1 MEAFRI
7 TVCVLTVIMTFL
19 TLLPLS
25 KNQRWW
31 VRVWDFPRLQ
41 MASLCLLFLLTELF
55 ILPFGGPVAT
65 VTVVLT
71 VACML
76 YQSWWILPYTRLY
89 PFQGKKTPPNGHS
102 RIKIINS
109 NVLTTNRKADKL
121 LSLIQKNKPDIVVL
135 LETDQLWE
143 DQMSPLEPDYPHSLR
158 CPLDNLYGMHVY
170 SRLPLHDAQIQFLV
184 ADDIPSMH
192 FRAELAS
199 GEQVVMH
206 CLHPMPPSP
215 TEADESTDRDG
226 ELIAVGH
233 TAAKATYPTIVTGD
247 LNDVAWSRTTRLFM
261 KVSGLLDPRRGRG
274 MYNTFHASYP
284 FLRWPLD
291 HVFHSKH
298 FTLIDLHRLEFM
310 GSDHFPIMV
319 ELALTPQ
326 EGNDQE
332 SLEIDEEDI
341 EEAQEKMDTAGV
353 KSTDVHRAERFNES
367 AFGF

>member
-1 MEAFRI
+1 M
-7 TVCVLTVIMTFL
+7 
-19 TLLPLS
+19 
-25 KNQRWW
+25 
-31 VRVWDFPRLQ
+31 
-41 MASLCLLFLLTELF
+41 
-55 ILPFGGPVAT
+55 
-65 VTVVLT
+65 
-71 VACML
+71 
-76 YQSWWILPYTRLY
+76 
-89 PFQGKKTPPNGHS
+89 
-102 RIKIINS
+102 
-109 NVLTTNRKADKL
+109 
-121 LSLIQKNKPDIVVL
+121 
-135 LETDQLWE
+135 
-143 DQMSPLEPDYPHSLR
+143 
-158 CPLDNLYGMHVY
+158 
-170 SRLPLHDAQIQFLV
+170 
-184 ADDIPSMH
+184 
-192 FRAELAS
+192 
-199 GEQVVMH
+199 
-206 CLHPMPPSP
+206 
-215 TEADESTDRDG
+215 
-226 ELIAVGH
+226 
-233 TAAKATYPTIVTGD
+233 TGD